1 MFQIWCKRS
10 LTLLFLTLAFAL
22 PFLISPT
29 ANASSSP
36 NFSLSATPTSQSVP
50 RAQDALY
57 TIHVQALNGFAGTVS
72 FSFTGRPNH
81 DSGTFFPTS
90 VTGTGNT
97 TFDMRAAEDSP
108 LGNFTITILGTSGTL
123 QHTINISFIVSATA
137 PDFSMSVSPTSQTI
151 NPGGTA
157 IYHIHVQYLN
167 GFTGTTLFSAE
178 GVPSPDTST
187 VSPSSLTSSGDVT
200 FSIHNVGATG
210 SFLVFVRGISRGLSH
225 VSQMV
230 YQIN

>member
-1 MFQIWCKRS
+1 MFQTRFKRA

-22 PFLISPT
+22 SFLIAPT
-29 ANASSSP
+29 ARAASP
-36 NFSLSATPTSQSVP
+36 DFSLSATPTSRTVP

-57 TIHVQALNGFAGTVS
+57 TIHVQALNGFTGTVS

-81 DSGTFFPTS
+81 DSGTFSPTS

-108 LGNFTITILGTSGTL
+108 LGNFTITVIGTSGTL
-123 QHTINISFIVSATA
+123 QHTIKLAFNVSATA

-157 IYHIHVQYLN
+157 IYHIQVQYLN
-167 GFTGTTLFSAE
+167 GFTGTINFTAE

-187 VSPSSLTSSGDVT
+187 VSPSSLTSSGTIT
-200 FSIHNVGATG
+200 FTVHNVGATG
-210 SFLVFVRGISRGLSH
+210 SFLLFVRGISGGLNH